1 MAKTENKNEPV
12 RHSISADGLI
22 NFSAS
27 RLWLTDGALMVHDRG
42 VCLLSWLF
50 NIALYMILC
59 GFYNRIMT
67 GQFWVTG
74 VNAEI
79 RYIIPNFL
87 SPINI
92 FEFPAY
98 ILLFAAILAMIVA
111 IPMLVSQLYNLFYAL
126 PLVLVGLLLCH
137 DLPMSLSI
145 FFACAA
151 VSFDPL
157 RFKSKFVSA
166 VLCMAPVVFYW
177 AVFAGPNPW
186 QDSDALRWAIAY
198 SPLAFAYLNCIL
210 LFGITLLIGHFT
222 RYKPF
227 LIVPIFFVVLAVT
240 IWQFC
245 DHVGIYER
253 DFRAEVVSFSPKNMA
268 EFQDRS
274 IVPLIEKERAAIKQE
289 QPYLSDDAINSKIEF
304 RWRWAFAL
312 EPTNVTPDSEAAR
325 VRINIASAKERAIDS
340 FKGFIEKH
348 QNSKRLAEV
357 LYYRALTID
366 MIVDQRALRFEDTLR
381 FTSKYTSE
389 ESEFLWRAI
398 KENYPNS
405 IFAIEARLRLAH
417 LLAGKKPINVT
428 GTYNFDQAI
437 MLLKDN
443 LEICKA
449 KIEQMKAE
457 NGKDQL
463 ISEIDGIFAKPE
475 PAITLAE
482 AEKLQ
487 TRIEQLISL
496 LSIENRAGNL
506 RHEKRLAD
514 FIMLN
519 PSQLRYE
526 DKLKELL
533 LDSPKPDPLLDNIE
547 LEIARITQNIDNK
560 DIKLMNIVKEYPD
573 TDGGVA
579 AMVELADLLIK
590 KVSRTDKPGEKDVYS
605 KQAADLLNN
614 VITSR
619 PDSYL
624 ARQAKTMLNSLN
636 NNSK

>member
-1 MAKTENKNEPV
+1 MAKTENKTEQN
-12 RHSISADGLI
+12 RRSLSADGLI

-50 NIALYMILC
+50 NIALYLILC
-59 GFYNRIMT
+59 SFYNRIMT
-67 GQFWVTG
+67 GQFWIAG

-98 ILLFAAILAMIVA
+98 ILLFGAFMAMIIA

-157 RFKSKFVSA
+157 RFKSKFVAA

-177 AVFAGPNPW
+177 VVFAGPNPW

-210 LFGITLLIGHFT
+210 IFGITLLIGHFT

-227 LIVPIFFVVLAVT
+227 LIVLVFLATLGVS

-245 DHVGIYER
+245 DRIGINER
-253 DFRAEVVSFSPKNMA
+253 DFRAEVVSFSPKNMS

-289 QPYLSDDAINSKIEF
+289 QPYLSDEAIDSKIKF

-325 VRINIASAKERAIDS
+325 IRINIATAKERAIDS
-340 FKGFIEKH
+340 FKGFVERH
-348 QNSKRLAEV
+348 PNSKRLAEV

-366 MIVDQRALRFEDTLR
+366 MIVDQRALRFEDSLR
-381 FTSKYTSE
+381 FTSEYTSE

-398 KENYPNS
+398 KEKFPDS

-417 LLAGKKPINVT
+417 LLAGKKPTNVT

-437 MLLKDN
+437 LLLKDN
-443 LEICKA
+443 LETCKNR
-449 KIEQMKAE
+449 IELMRAE
-457 NGKDQL
+457 SGKDQPL
-463 ISEIDGIFAKPE
+463 AETIDAIFLKPE

-482 AEKLQ
+482 AEQLQ
-487 TRIEQLISL
+487 KRIEKLISL
-496 LSIENRAGNL
+496 ISLENRAGNL

-519 PSQLRYE
+519 PSQLGYE

-533 LDSPKPDPLLDNIE
+533 LDSPKPDPLIDNIE
-547 LEIARITQNIDNK
+547 LELARITQNIDEK
-560 DIKLMNIVKEYPD
+560 DIKLMNIVKEYPE
-573 TDGGVA
+573 TDGGIA
-579 AMVELADLLIK
+579 AMVELSDLLTK
-590 KVSRTDKPGEKDVYS
+590 KISRTDKPGEKEIYS
-605 KQAADLLNN
+605 KQIIELLNK
-614 VITSR
+614 VISTR
-619 PDSYL
+619 GDSYL
-624 ARQAKTMLNSLN
+624 ARQAQKMLETMN
-636 NNSK
+636 N